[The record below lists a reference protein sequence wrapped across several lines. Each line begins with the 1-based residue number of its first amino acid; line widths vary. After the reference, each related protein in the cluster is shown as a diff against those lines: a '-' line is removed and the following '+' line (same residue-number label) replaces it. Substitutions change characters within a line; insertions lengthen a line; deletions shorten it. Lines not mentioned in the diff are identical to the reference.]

1 MSFGNSIATF
11 KKQIE
16 QNETI
21 SAFREMQSFSHCY
34 PYMNRNVLIRNLGD
48 AWELFCEKKEMIRK
62 QAHKKVLTLQADNKV
77 DPVVLSAAISVRD
90 EAIGKF
96 QLYHGPMDQW
106 TNELFI
112 GSIYN
117 AFPFF

>member
-90 EAIGKF
+90 EAIDACTKSNIG
-96 QLYHGPMDQW
+96 LYEIRVLKSLGMD
-106 TNELFI
+106 
-112 GSIYN
+112 SIK
-117 AFPFF
+117 